1 MMTANCKKSYCKGR
15 LKLARTKTEIFRTRV
30 YAVLKGMELA
40 DGDFMEAEHVIDGRL
55 KDARAYS
62 IRAKRLFPNFIP
74 RSINIFSQ
82 KVSMNEETFY
92 KYATFEEPQEW
103 NPEEHTKNRHAD
115 VKNNEDV

>member
-1 MMTANCKKSYCKGR
+1 MTRA
-15 LKLARTKTEIFRTRV
+15 KTNIFRTRV
-30 YAVLKGMELA
+30 YAVLKGMELV

-82 KVSMNEETFY
+82 KVSMDEETFY
-92 KYATFEEPQEW
+92 KHATFEEPQKW
-103 NPEEHTKNRHAD
+103 NPEDHTKRHAD
-115 VKNNEDV
+115 VENNEDV

>member
-1 MMTANCKKSYCKGR
+1 
-15 LKLARTKTEIFRTRV
+15 
-30 YAVLKGMELA
+30 MELV
-40 DGDFMEAEHVIDGRL
+40 DGDFLEAEHVIDGRL

-62 IRAKRLFPNFIP
+62 IRAKKLFPNFIP

-103 NPEEHTKNRHAD
+103 NPEEHTNKRHAEIE
-115 VKNNEDV
+115 NNDGM

>member
-1 MMTANCKKSYCKGR
+1 M
-15 LKLARTKTEIFRTRV
+15 ARTKVDIFRTRV
-30 YAVLKGMELA
+30 YAVLKGMELV

-62 IRAKRLFPNFIP
+62 IRAKKLFPNFIP

-92 KYATFEEPQEW
+92 KYATFEEPQKW
-103 NPEEHTKNRHAD
+103 NPEEHVNKRHAD
-115 VKNNEDV
+115 IENNDGM